1 MKVHV
6 NWHPDHIPED
16 GVHYS
21 DVRNVVLKKGDI
33 YITHIPAVEFSSFFF
48 NVENIE
54 KTGLM
59 AGGVGIYI
67 VLQV

>member
-1 MKVHV
+1 MKVYV
-6 NWHPDHIPED
+6 NWHPDHIPEG

-21 DVRNVVLKKGDI
+21 DVRNVVLKLGDRH
-33 YITHIPAVEFSSFFF
+33 ITHIPAVEFSSFFF
-48 NVENIE
+48 DVEKIE
-54 KTGLM
+54 KTGPM